1 MRNTLF
7 IILLLFLGFYA
18 CKSPEAETPATP
30 LPADFSMSSRVDTG
44 KAVSVMLTAYS
55 TTLLANGTDKTNL
68 RIAVTDSLNR
78 EIVAAEDTIR
88 MYITGDG
95 WITDKWGKDLT
106 SMRDTAGL
114 EYFPCALDQGIC
126 ELRFVAG
133 TTPDRVKIV
142 AKANG
147 LWEGGHEI
155 HTIPADTELK
165 TPDRHQLNNAVRKID
180 RMIGADI
187 SFLAQLEDDAR
198 IFKEDSAAIGGL
210 ELLKKHGFNY
220 IRLRIFV
227 EPENKNGYA
236 PEKGYCNLD
245 YTLAMAKR
253 VKEVGLKLLLD
264 FHYSDYWADPQQ
276 QNKPQRW
283 EGLDFETL
291 QDSVRFYTRNT
302 LQAFKKQG
310 LFPDMVQIGNE
321 INHGLLWP
329 EGHIGELDQLAELLS
344 AGVEG
349 TRMVSPAVPIM
360 MHIALG
366 GQNEEAV
373 FWLDNMIARD
383 VHFDIIGLS
392 YYPRWHGT
400 LKDLDKNLRDLLS
413 RYKRPLNVV
422 EYNDF
427 PKEVHDIVFSLP
439 DDMGKG
445 ACIWE
450 PLGRRSGWFDENG
463 QVQDKIHVYDALA
476 KAYLKNK

>member
-1 MRNTLF
+1 M
-7 IILLLFLGFYA
+7 
-18 CKSPEAETPATP
+18 SPTVEN
-30 LPADFSMSSRVDTG
+30 G
-44 KAVSVMLTAYS
+44 KAVSVMLTAYK
-55 TTLLANGTDKTNL
+55 TTLMANGTDKTNL

-78 EIVAAEDTIR
+78 EITTATDSIR
-88 MYITGDG
+88 VYVLGDG
-95 WITDKWGKDLT
+95 KITDKWGKEIPQLK
-106 SMRDTAGL
+106 DTA
-114 EYFPCALDQGIC
+114 EIDYVPCILQDGKC

-133 TTPDRVKIV
+133 TSPDKVKV
-142 AKANG
+142 LAKANG

-155 HTIPADTELK
+155 HTIPANTELK
-165 TPDRHQLNNAVRKID
+165 TPSSNQLNATVRKID

-187 SFLAQLEDDAR
+187 SFLPQFEDR
-198 IFKEDSAAIGGL
+198 GVSFKEDSLKIDGI
-210 ELLKKHGFNY
+210 ELLKEHGFNY

-227 EPENKNGYA
+227 EPENEKAYA
-236 PEKGYCNLD
+236 PEKGYCNLG

-253 VKEVGLKLLLD
+253 AKEGGMKLLLD

-276 QNKPQRW
+276 QFKPKRW

-291 QDSVRFYTRNT
+291 QDSVRQYTKNT
-302 LQAFKKQG
+302 LNIFKQEG
-310 LFPDMVQIGNE
+310 VFPDMIQIGNE

-329 EGHIGELDQLAELLS
+329 EGHISELDQLAGLLK
-344 AGVEG
+344 AGVAG
-349 TRMVSPAVPIM
+349 TRMISPLVPVM

-400 LKDLDKNLRDLLS
+400 LKDLENNLQDLVA
-413 RYKRPLNVV
+413 RYKLPLNVV

-427 PKEVHDIVFSLP
+427 PKEVHDIVFALP
-439 DDMGKG
+439 DDKGKG

-450 PLGRRSGWFDENG
+450 PLGRRSGWFDQDMN
-463 QVQDKIHVYDALA
+463 VKDKIEVYDALA
-476 KAYLKNK
+476 KAYLSD